1 MAVKK
6 KSIITKATL
15 NTPTYKNEK
24 INDISFVNFFY
35 GSNGTGKTT
44 VAEELQKPA
53 NLEINHGVNLSDYN
67 IYSYNTDFIKAN
79 FSLKNKVKAIYT
91 AGSINVANQQ
101 RIDEIKK
108 LTKDNKKEIE
118 REETAIQT
126 AKNAKDAAYK
136 GFQKLLWTNS
146 AAERQFFSQFMTGF
160 LKGQD
165 LFISKVIAAYNNRDT
180 DSLLEDYDKLQ
191 KTIVTAFNGDDTTYP
206 HFTLP
211 TISIPNKDDILSTS
225 LTTSESTEF
234 ARFVKVL
241 NNASWLKEG
250 HDKYHNKEG
259 KCPYCQGNLSEDF
272 EEKYK
277 SCFDED
283 YQKSINELTLFR
295 KDYEYQL
302 TSFIE
307 GLRKNC
313 VGTLPTLDL
322 KLYNQYID
330 TLEDKLKINLQ
341 LIDNKIANPEIVVE
355 LEKIDDLLTVIKGN
369 VAVNNVLIDEHKKII
384 ENRKNIKKRCETDA
398 YRYLA
403 FKFTNEIIT
412 YKDSI
417 GNIDAEISSHE
428 TTKQTLES
436 TNTTLADE
444 AKQLGANVVSAGPV
458 VEAINKTI
466 TRSGFQG
473 FHLEWN
479 ENDKGSYQVCYN
491 SKDDAGNYIPAT
503 RLSEGETNFIAFLYF
518 YFTVVGTDETG
529 STKDSI
535 VIIDDPVSSMDSQT
549 LFIVSSLVKNLIDRC
564 INASSIEEGAA
575 IKDNNVAQI
584 FILTHNVYFH
594 ANITPEY
601 EDNYSAVNFYQIT
614 KNANQSHIKLRTKT
628 KDGENYNINPIKNSY
643 AALWRELDE
652 VETSISACNII
663 HRILGYYFLNLCGY
677 TNKKLETELLI
688 NNSDKFLKDENGNDT
703 QERFNLV
710 RSFLEYLDHS
720 QNTVG
725 NEVYFVDGVDVQTCR
740 DTFKLVFDTMQQSQ
754 HYEMMMKH
762 K

>member
-1 MAVKK
+1 MPIKK
-6 KSIITKATL
+6 RSIITKATL

-24 INDISFVNFFY
+24 IDGISFVNFFY
-35 GSNGTGKTT
+35 GSNGSGKTT
-44 VAEELQKPA
+44 VAEELQKPT
-53 NLEINHGVNLSDYN
+53 NLEIAPGSNLSDYN
-67 IYSYNTDFIKAN
+67 IYSYNTDFIRAN

-91 AGSINVANQQ
+91 VGSVNVENQQ

-108 LTKDNKKEIE
+108 LTKDNKKEID
-118 REETAIQT
+118 REAATIQT
-126 AKNAKDAAYK
+126 AINAKNTTNSS
-136 GFQKLLWTNS
+136 FQKLLWANS
-146 AAERQFFSQFMTGF
+146 STEREFFSRFMTGF
-160 LKGQD
+160 SRNQAQ
-165 LFISKVIAAYNNRDT
+165 FISKVVAAYDNRNAIP
-180 DSLLEDYDKLQ
+180 LLEDYERLQ
-191 KTIVTAFNGDDTTYP
+191 KTIETAFNGDETLYP
-206 HFTLP
+206 HFILP
-211 TISIPNKDDILSTS
+211 SLDLPNKDDLLATS

-234 ARFVKVL
+234 ARFVKIL

-250 HDKYHNKEG
+250 HDKYHIEDG
-259 KCPYCQGNLSEDF
+259 KCPYCQEKLPDDF

-295 KDYEYQL
+295 KDYENQL
-302 TSFIE
+302 TSYIE

-313 VGTLPTLDL
+313 AGTLSTLDL

-341 LIDNKIANPEIVVE
+341 LIDNKIAKPETTVT

-369 VAVNNVLIDEHKKII
+369 VAVNNIFIDEHKKII
-384 ENRKNIKKRCETDA
+384 ENRKNIKKQCEADA

-403 FKFTNEIIT
+403 YKFSNEIIT
-412 YKDSI
+412 NKGSVAAIDS
-417 GNIDAEISSHE
+417 EISTHE
-428 TTKQTLES
+428 AAKQTLES
-436 TNTTLADE
+436 TNVSLAEE

-473 FHLEWN
+473 FHLEWS

-491 SKDDAGNYIPAT
+491 SKDAAGNFIPAT

-564 INASSIEEGAA
+564 INASSIEEGAP

-584 FILTHNVYFH
+584 FVLTHNVYFH
-594 ANITPEY
+594 VNITPEY

-614 KNANQSHIKLRTKT
+614 KNANQSHIKLRTKS
-628 KDGENYNINPIKNSY
+628 KDGENYNVNPIKNSY

-677 TNKKLETELLI
+677 TNKKLETELLV

-703 QERFNLV
+703 QDRFNLV

-740 DTFKLVFDTMQQSQ
+740 DTFKLVFETMQQSQ
-754 HYEMMMKH
+754 HYEMMMKQN
-762 K
+762 